1 MARPRCIL
9 HVGPH
14 KTGSTTLQAM
24 LFTLASTLQK
34 DNWHQ
39 PSGLP
44 CPPRTEHGQNQCFHD
59 HKNQANLASFLWAP
73 SPNTTEPVWRAF
85 ERWVQAAAAKGEN
98 IVLSSEG
105 FDRFTVNISLLAR
118 VLAPFSVTVV
128 IGYRPFFEWVFSI
141 YRQKSYNIIRQ
152 DTHVVDACCR
162 STHVADRRMLQIKWS
177 SKNPENAANHANTS
191 SRFTLS
197 SWLTP
202 RVATSLGDD
211 NDLLFTNRLVRGYA
225 RHFDNIRVLPLGTA
239 MVNTFVCSILTAHLT
254 CDFLRTHPAPM
265 QNVRYAPATTNT
277 SAEACALQ
285 GGCLD
290 QEVRT
295 VLLSRTGISARE
307 VALLLRPLLSVN
319 ETELGLRFDAL
330 GLCFC

>member
-14 KTGSTTLQAM
+14 KTGSTTLQVM

-85 ERWVQAAAAKGEN
+85 ERWVQAAAANGEN
-98 IVLSSEG
+98 IVLSSEN
-105 FDRFTVNISLLAR
+105 FDSFTVNISLLAR

-141 YRQKSYNIIRQ
+141 YR
-152 DTHVVDACCR
+152 
-162 STHVADRRMLQIKWS
+162 QIKWS

-202 RVATSLGDD
+202 RVATSLGDG
-211 NDLLFTNRLVRGYA
+211 NGVLFTNRLVRGYA

-265 QNVRYAPATTNT
+265 QNVKYAPATTNT

-307 VALLLRPLLSVN
+307 VAPLLRPLLSVN

>member
-14 KTGSTTLQAM
+14 KTGSTTLQVM
-24 LFTLASTLQK
+24 LYTLASTLQK

-39 PSGLP
+39 PSRLP
-44 CPPRTEHGQNQCFHD
+44 CPPIESPCFPQSRFP
-59 HKNQANLASFLWAP
+59 HKNQANLAFFLQKHT
-73 SPNTTEPVWRAF
+73 PNTAEPVWRAF

-98 IVLSSEG
+98 IVLSSEE

-141 YRQKSYNIIRQ
+141 YRQ
-152 DTHVVDACCR
+152 
-162 STHVADRRMLQIKWS
+162 IKWS

-202 RVATSLGDD
+202 RVATSLG
-211 NDLLFTNRLVRGYA
+211 LGFSQIGLGWVFTNRLVRGYA

-265 QNVRYAPATTNT
+265 QNVKYAPATTNT

-290 QEVRT
+290 REVRT

-307 VALLLRPLLSVN
+307 VAPLLRPLLSVN